1 MLPQNFNAMGS
12 CRDFLSN
19 QTAHVLNLRTLLVT
33 PLHHQQPT
41 YDIDWGNM
49 ADPLNV
55 KAERLEFTEQFWVF
69 ILSLFSCFYHLVH
82 LGDVARV
89 TWWLETGGGENVN
102 KI

>member
-1 MLPQNFNAMGS
+1 MHPQNFNAMGS

-19 QTAHVLNLRTLLVT
+19 QTAHVFKFENSIGDST
-33 PLHHQQPT
+33 PSSAT
-41 YDIDWGNM
+41 YIDWGNM

-69 ILSLFSCFYHLVH
+69 IPSLFSCFYHLVH

>member
-1 MLPQNFNAMGS
+1 MQWEVVEIFYLTKPPMF
-12 CRDFLSN
+12 
-19 QTAHVLNLRTLLVT
+19 LNLRTLLVT

-41 YDIDWGNM
+41 YDINWGNM

-69 ILSLFSCFYHLVH
+69 IPSLFSCFYHLVH